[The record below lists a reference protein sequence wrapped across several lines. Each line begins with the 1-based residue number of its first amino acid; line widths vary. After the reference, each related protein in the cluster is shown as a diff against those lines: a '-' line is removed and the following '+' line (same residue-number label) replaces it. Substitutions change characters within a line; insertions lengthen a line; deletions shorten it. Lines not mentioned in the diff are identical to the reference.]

1 MKKPFSVYIVYV
13 FIAFIILLFAAV
25 LYQNAN
31 KQEPQRQQKEIPPAP
46 LAYSKGGVS
55 FTYPGDWKTNDIPAS
70 TGMISVQ
77 LSDPKDF
84 IVFVASSAKTF
95 TDIKMK
101 EKPQY
106 QKDIEL
112 GGVKGTEQLWQD
124 EKTQTV
130 ILRADHLEFQNRFYR
145 FEMFTNRSRQV
156 KADRIW
162 KDVLASV
169 KFATS
174 TQDAIQALPKK

>member
-1 MKKPFSVYIVYV
+1 MKKSFSVYIGYAFMV
-13 FIAFIILLFAAV
+13 FVILLFAAV
-25 LYQNAN
+25 LYQDVN
-31 KQEPQRQQKEIPPAP
+31 KQAPQKKENIPLAP
-46 LAYSKGGVS
+46 LVYNKGGVS
-55 FTYPGDWKTNDIPAS
+55 FTYPGDWEMKDIPAD

-77 LSDPKDF
+77 VTDPDDF
-84 IVFVASSAKTF
+84 IVVVASSANTF

-101 EKPQY
+101 GKPQY

-112 GGVKGTEQLWQD
+112 NGIKGTEQLWQD
-124 EKTQTV
+124 DKTQTV
-130 ILRADHLEFQNRFYR
+130 ILRADHLKFQNRFYR

-174 TQDAIQALPKK
+174 TQDTIQALPKK

>member
-1 MKKPFSVYIVYV
+1 MKKSFSVYIVY
-13 FIAFIILLFAAV
+13 AFMVLVILLFAAA
-25 LYQNAN
+25 LYQSVN
-31 KQEPQRQQKEIPPAP
+31 KQAPQKQENIPPAP
-46 LAYSKGGVS
+46 LTYNKGDVS

-70 TGMISVQ
+70 AGMISVQ
-77 LSDPKDF
+77 VSDPKDF

-101 EKPQY
+101 GKPQY
-106 QKDIEL
+106 QKDTEL
-112 GGVKGTEQLWQD
+112 DGVKGIERLWQD
-124 EKTQTV
+124 DKTQTA
-130 ILRADHLEFQNRFYR
+130 ILRADHLEFQKRFYR

-169 KFATS
+169 QFATS
-174 TQDAIQALPKK
+174 TQDTIQAVPKK

>member
-1 MKKPFSVYIVYV
+1 MV
-13 FIAFIILLFAAV
+13 FIILLFVAV
-25 LYQNAN
+25 LYQGAN
-31 KQEPQRQQKEIPPAP
+31 KQAPQKQENIPPAP
-46 LAYSKGGVS
+46 LIYSKGDVS

-70 TGMISVQ
+70 AGMISVQ

-101 EKPQY
+101 GKPQY
-106 QKDIEL
+106 RKNTEL
-112 GGVKGTEQLWQD
+112 DGVKGTEQLWQD
-124 EKTQTV
+124 DKMQTA
-130 ILRADHLEFQNRFYR
+130 IFRADRLEFQKRFYR

-162 KDVLASV
+162 KDILTSV

-174 TQDAIQALPKK
+174 TQDAIQAVPK